1 MPDAGREAPPITQL
15 LIPSYSR
22 AATDPEARSPTH
34 ESRSPRFSLPPLL
47 PLPLDTS
54 RIPYYNTQRI
64 TQRSTH
70 MTTISIRIP
79 DDILTEVDRF
89 SRDLK
94 VPRTEYLRQ
103 AILLMNRKVKED
115 RRRVRIM
122 KLSQRVRAESMR
134 VNAEFSEVEHDPG
147 Y

>member
-1 MPDAGREAPPITQL
+1 
-15 LIPSYSR
+15 
-22 AATDPEARSPTH
+22 
-34 ESRSPRFSLPPLL
+34 
-47 PLPLDTS
+47 
-54 RIPYYNTQRI
+54 
-64 TQRSTH
+64 

-79 DDILTEVDRF
+79 DDILNDVDRF

-94 VPRTEYLRQ
+94 VSRTEYLRQ

-122 KLSQRVRAESMR
+122 KLSQRVREESMR

>member
-1 MPDAGREAPPITQL
+1 
-15 LIPSYSR
+15 
-22 AATDPEARSPTH
+22 
-34 ESRSPRFSLPPLL
+34 
-47 PLPLDTS
+47 
-54 RIPYYNTQRI
+54 
-64 TQRSTH
+64 

>member
-1 MPDAGREAPPITQL
+1 
-15 LIPSYSR
+15 
-22 AATDPEARSPTH
+22 
-34 ESRSPRFSLPPLL
+34 
-47 PLPLDTS
+47 
-54 RIPYYNTQRI
+54 
-64 TQRSTH
+64 
-70 MTTISIRIP
+70 MTTISIRLP
-79 DDILTEVDRF
+79 DDVLHEVDRF
-89 SRDLK
+89 SKDLK

-122 KLSQRVRAESMR
+122 KLSHRVRTESMR